1 MNNWTK
7 NEFLAFLMLY
17 ACEANASA
25 EQKECQW
32 IRTKVGEPAF
42 DEAYAAFKS
51 SSDFEIINSITA
63 LKERFYPGESGK
75 GEIHRHLVELFQ
87 SDGRFTAMEQH
98 VVHELEKLF

>member
-17 ACEANASA
+17 ACEANASTD
-25 EQKECQW
+25 QKECHW
-32 IRTKVGEPAF
+32 IRAQVGESAF
-42 DEAYAAFKS
+42 DEAYAAFKAN
-51 SSDFEIINSITA
+51 SDFEIINAIA
-63 LKERFYPGESGK
+63 VLKEKFFPGASGK
-75 GEIHRHLVELFQ
+75 GEIHQHLVELFK